1 MNEIDWDKVYSVR
14 IGGCCS
20 KAATDLDLSV
30 EVPFVL
36 NAGTPHE
43 ATFIALFP
51 SLAAGK
57 GVLVCLAS
65 EWKHLQQIPCAQNYM
80 CVGLYPEHYSCYD
93 LTQWKKNVAEWGAGE

>member
-65 EWKHLQQIPCAQNYM
+65 EWKHLQQIPCALNYM